1 MLYRFGAGLVTF
13 GLVALL
19 LKIVGMQLATPI
31 TAQTLAWNQF
41 PLFQLPPE
49 PDPTAEAIMRQY
61 LKDLS
66 NQGGKEQNQGIWI
79 QSGLTRLASNQDKTP
94 LAAASLTKIATTL
107 AVLDKWG
114 PNHQFE
120 TLVSATAPVKDGILP
135 GDLVITGSGDP
146 FFVWEEAIAL
156 GNSLQEL
163 GIKRVTGNLVVVGD
177 FYMNFNDNPVIAGQ
191 LLKQAL
197 DNRTWPPDAVAQY
210 SELPPGTPK
219 PQVEIAGEVKEAITP
234 ITKAS
239 LLLRHRSLP
248 LTDIIR
254 EMNIYSNN
262 VMAQML
268 ADSVG
273 GAQNV
278 SQVAAKVANLP
289 PVQIQLINGSGL
301 GVENKISPRAVCAM
315 LMAME
320 YFLPSYQLTVADL
333 FPVSGRDKEG
343 TMEERNIPTGTAVK
357 TGTLNQ
363 VSALAGIMPTRD
375 RDSVCFAII
384 NNNSGD
390 ILSLRKQ
397 QDQFLGKLSQQW
409 GISPNADISTTHSPG
424 RRGDPKRNEI
434 VTKSNGEN
442 NSL

>member
-1 MLYRFGAGLVTF
+1 
-13 GLVALL
+13 
-19 LKIVGMQLATPI
+19 
-31 TAQTLAWNQF
+31 
-41 PLFQLPPE
+41 
-49 PDPTAEAIMRQY
+49 
-61 LKDLS
+61 
-66 NQGGKEQNQGIWI
+66 
-79 QSGLTRLASNQDKTP
+79 
-94 LAAASLTKIATTL
+94 
-107 AVLDKWG
+107 
-114 PNHQFE
+114 
-120 TLVSATAPVKDGILP
+120 
-135 GDLVITGSGDP
+135 LVIIGSGDP
-146 FFVWEEAIAL
+146 FFIWEEAIAL

-197 DNRTWPPDAVAQY
+197 DNRTWSPDAVAQY

-219 PQVEIAGEVKEAITP
+219 PQVEIAGEVKVAITP
-234 ITKAS
+234 INEAS
-239 LLLRHRSLP
+239 LLLHHRSLP

-273 GAQNV
+273 GAQKV
-278 SQVAAKVANLP
+278 SQVAAKLANVP
-289 PVQIQLINGSGL
+289 SIEIQLINGSGL
-301 GVENKISPRAVCAM
+301 GVENRISPRAICAM
-315 LMAME
+315 LMAMD
-320 YFLPSYQLTVADL
+320 YFLQSYQLTVADL

-343 TMEERNIPTGTAVK
+343 TMAERNIPTGTAIK
-357 TGTLNQ
+357 TGTLNP

-397 QDQFLGKLSQQW
+397 QDQLLGRLSQEW
-409 GISPNADISTTHSPG
+409 GISPNVDVSTTHPPG
-424 RRGDPKRNEI
+424 RLGDPNRNEKVLGI
-434 VTKSNGEN
+434 RD
-442 NSL
+442 